1 MTGKMGEF
9 ICDRCGHKLKSNQSL
24 LRHIS
29 AIHENWVSTS
39 KPTKRKIKNFYAST
53 AKKRKLHSNTDSFF
67 KCNSPKCT
75 YQTTRPRN
83 LRRHIQAK
91 HTGAHKHCTYC
102 NYSTKSEASFKKHL
116 KHHSGIKSHSFTTG
130 RIIPFPADTKA
141 KSSLLFS

>member
-29 AIHENWVSTS
+29 AIHENCSNS
-39 KPTKRKIKNFYAST
+39 KLTKRKIKYFSPSM
-53 AKKRKLHSNTDSFF
+53 AKKRKLHSSRESFL
-67 KCNSPKCT
+67 KCNYPKCA
-75 YQTTRPRN
+75 YQTTRTGN

-102 NYSTKSEASFKKHL
+102 NYSTKSAASFKKHL